1 MRSVLIAI
9 TALFIGW
16 NSRAIFTEPEDYRPV
31 AVTVREGDT
40 LEQIAY
46 RLKEKYNDDRDWRYI
61 VFQATVDNQIG
72 EFIYPGQQIIFRVVR
87 KK

>member
-16 NSRAIFTEPEDYRPV
+16 NSHAIFTEPEDYRPV
-31 AVTVREGDT
+31 VVTVREGDT

-46 RLKEKYNDDRDWRYI
+46 RLKEKYNIMTI
-61 VFQATVDNQIG
+61 VTGDIL
-72 EFIYPGQQIIFRVVR
+72 YFRLR
-87 KK
+87 

>member
-9 TALFIGW
+9 TALLIGW
-16 NSRAIFTEPEDYRPV
+16 NSHAIFTEPEDYRPV

-72 EFIYPGQQIIFRVVR
+72 EFIYLGQQIIFRVVR